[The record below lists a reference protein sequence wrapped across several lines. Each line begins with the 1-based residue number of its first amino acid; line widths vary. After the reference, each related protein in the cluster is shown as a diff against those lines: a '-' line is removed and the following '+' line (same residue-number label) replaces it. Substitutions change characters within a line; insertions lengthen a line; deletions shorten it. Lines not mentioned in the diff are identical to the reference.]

1 MGAVEGDSP
10 VLPPFPIVTDID
22 EHLQRVPGEWPMLIA
37 LVGLSFRV
45 AECVGLPGIV
55 AQVACPV
62 LAFMRSVLGVR
73 LDETSP
79 RAKVD

>member
-1 MGAVEGDSP
+1 MGAVEGDWP

-22 EHLQRVPGEWPMLIA
+22 EHLQRVPGEWPMLVA
-37 LVGLSFRV
+37 LVGLMFRM
-45 AECVGLPGIV
+45 AEWVGLVGIV

-62 LAFMRSVLGVR
+62 LAFMRSVLGIQ

-79 RAKVD
+79 RAKED